1 MVGVLVIN
9 KDTEAYVGNNSV
21 VNAGANSTDTLNN
34 INQDEDTAT
43 GTVTQVS
50 IKGLAVQASS
60 SEKMLTAAIAAGVG
74 FYAGIAGAV
83 TVEIIGSDTTAYIG
97 QGSVVNAAAGAGP
110 DQAVYVTA
118 YNDAED
124 TSLAGG
130 LGGGIVGIG
139 GAVDVGLVRNNT
151 SAYIG
156 AGASVSATGDVDVNA
171 LSKKNVQSDV
181 LSAAFGIAAAAGS
194 VTVWTLG
201 ADFTSTYSDGT
212 QVTDRGVWLPNT
224 SYNQNDLVTGSNG
237 VVYIA
242 QANVPYG
249 NDLDPTKD
257 TTNTE
262 WRAGVME
269 RLHFLHQGTTRSGLE
284 RERVRREAGQHR
296 RQSDDRHEQR

>member
-1 MVGVLVIN
+1 MRTQPRGDGHPGQHQGPGRAGQFQREDAHGGHRRRARVLRRHRRRRRV
-9 KDTEAYVGNNSV
+9 A
-21 VNAGANSTDTLNN
+21 
-34 INQDEDTAT
+34 
-43 GTVTQVS
+43 
-50 IKGLAVQASS
+50 
-60 SEKMLTAAIAAGVG
+60 
-74 FYAGIAGAV
+74 
-83 TVEIIGSDTTAYIG
+83 VEIIGSDTTAYIG

-151 SAYIG
+151 SAYIS
-156 AGASVSATGDVDVNA
+156 AGASVSATGNVDVNA

-212 QVTDRGVWLPNT
+212 PVTDRGVWLPNT

-262 WRAGVME
+262 WRPALWNGSTSYTKGQLVLGSTGTCSSRSRPAPASIRRPTRATLTGV
-269 RLHFLHQGTTRSGLE
+269 RSHPTASTR
-284 RERVRREAGQHR
+284 VV
-296 RQSDDRHEQR
+296 